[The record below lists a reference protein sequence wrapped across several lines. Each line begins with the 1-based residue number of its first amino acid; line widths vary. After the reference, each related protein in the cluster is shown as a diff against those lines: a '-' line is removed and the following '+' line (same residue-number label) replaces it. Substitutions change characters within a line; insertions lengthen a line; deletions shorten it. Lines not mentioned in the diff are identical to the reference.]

1 MRAFEC
7 ALEINGGFFHIF
19 TSVAEKAL
27 PAIILEL
34 VARIGEVANKRI
46 ALPCSILRVYPK
58 DPSEAALKKGFLN
71 QVRRTL
77 KASDIMLVDAGFKIK
92 SCHEAKVPRFL
103 LRLAKNFTA
112 RRNYLR
118 ETTGKKGKPPT
129 KGDLVRPLT
138 RKHKGK
144 EIAASKPDATFS

>member
-34 VARIGEVANKRI
+34 VARIGEEANKRI
-46 ALPCSILRVYPK
+46 TLPCSILRVDPK

-71 QVRRTL
+71 QVRRYPEG
-77 KASDIMLVDAGFKIK
+77 VRHHAGR
-92 SCHEAKVPRFL
+92 C
-103 LRLAKNFTA
+103 RLQNQV
-112 RRNYLR
+112 L
-118 ETTGKKGKPPT
+118 
-129 KGDLVRPLT
+129 
-138 RKHKGK
+138 
-144 EIAASKPDATFS
+144 S